1 MGAELATENA
11 KPTGKIT
18 EQVSKIV
25 FVWFFYGY
33 ANPTNIRLWLYG
45 NTPLRRK
52 TGAKVVG

>member
-11 KPTGKIT
+11 KPKGKIT

-25 FVWFFYGY
+25 GFFFNVY
-33 ANPTNIRLWLYG
+33 ANPTNIRLWLCG
-45 NTPLRRK
+45 NMPLWRK